1 MNSRYILLGLL
12 VVVGLVLTA
21 AGGGNTQRITNATN
35 QVKTLLCDLLPLVIF
50 IALVFGALLYAISQV
65 LPSEQKARVGQFA
78 GAALVT
84 GIFAALVYLVGPFVL
99 SILIPSQN
107 QNFTCGY

>member
-12 VVVGLVLTA
+12 VVGLVLAA
-21 AGGGNTQRITNATN
+21 AGGGNTQRIVDATN
-35 QVKTLLCDLLPLVIF
+35 QVRDLLCNLLPLVIF

-84 GIFAALVYLVGPFVL
+84 AIFAALVYLVGPFVL
-99 SILIPSQN
+99 SILIPG
-107 QNFTCGY
+107 QNFSCGY